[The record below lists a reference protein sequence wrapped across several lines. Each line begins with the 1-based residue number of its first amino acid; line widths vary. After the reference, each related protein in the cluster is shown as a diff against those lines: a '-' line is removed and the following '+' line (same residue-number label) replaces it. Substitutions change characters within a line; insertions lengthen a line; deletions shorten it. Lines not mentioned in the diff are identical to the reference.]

1 MACRVLRGGQ
11 ALSRPALLAPGR
23 RLLCV
28 ASSSEKQ
35 KRRPL
40 LSDERITAEPGYNRW
55 LQLVPACVAGT
66 ALGTY
71 FAVPGVLGPH
81 ICRATGVVASVS
93 SDFSLGEVVPLAAT
107 MSLVAGVLAA
117 GLANYSATFGVRRV
131 ALAGSVLFPVG
142 IYALP
147 ALALQSH
154 SLAAFSAATVGVG
167 GVGFYC
173 IYPQLPP
180 FITTRWF
187 PDRKGTAVSIYFCA
201 FGSGMIVASK
211 AMQAM
216 LAHFRTPPTRLGGL
230 AEVPLSLGPAGERLA
245 RAAPGEGE
253 GGLAHPLTG
262 TLAGGGGEGASRAA
276 ECVEVVLATPR
287 DLVASG
293 FGGLEEGVYLVGSG
307 SNGVVETMGGMA
319 VLTFCLLHVSAWSYR
334 LPHPADLARRARAAE
349 AVGGAG
355 GTAAER
361 GAERG
366 AGGED
371 EAARK
376 GGALPGCTLSE
387 AHGTPHL
394 YLLWASTGAL
404 GITGLPFLL
413 SGQFMASDVFG
424 GAARWG
430 RPHIPTPPLPTP
442 PFR

>member
-1 MACRVLRGGQ
+1 MLRVLRGGQ

-35 KRRPL
+35 KRHPL

-117 GLANYSATFGVRRV
+117 GLANYSAGFGVRRV

-211 AMQAM
+211 AMQAA
-216 LAHFRTPPTRLGGL
+216 LSTAGTTRLDIDWL
-230 AEVPLSLGPAGERLA
+230 LG
-245 RAAPGEGE
+245 
-253 GGLAHPLTG
+253 
-262 TLAGGGGEGASRAA
+262 
-276 ECVEVVLATPR
+276 
-287 DLVASG
+287 
-293 FGGLEEGVYLVGSG
+293 
-307 SNGVVETMGGMA
+307 
-319 VLTFCLLHVSAWSYR
+319 W
-334 LPHPADLARRARAAE
+334 RR
-349 AVGGAG
+349 
-355 GTAAER
+355 T
-361 GAERG
+361 
-366 AGGED
+366 
-371 EAARK
+371 
-376 GGALPGCTLSE
+376 
-387 AHGTPHL
+387 
-394 YLLWASTGAL
+394 
-404 GITGLPFLL
+404 
-413 SGQFMASDVFG
+413 
-424 GAARWG
+424 
-430 RPHIPTPPLPTP
+430 
-442 PFR
+442 